1 MRFTPLAREYFS
13 GDLSGRHRLVGALLL
28 QVQAIQKPHQL
39 PVGNRLCEGVRR
51 ARPLEPAA
59 LKAAIVEPEPV
70 AIPAQELKLVSL
82 LIAEDE
88 PTFGERV
95 EIERELNQ
103 GGQAIDRFA
112 HVGRAARKMDIPD
125 GSFG

>member
-1 MRFTPLAREYFS
+1 MFLTNISKRN
-13 GDLSGRHRLVGALLL
+13 LSSDFPNGNRVVCALLF

-112 HVGRAARKMDIPD
+112 HVGRAARKVDIAD